1 MARPQKCRR
10 ICDEPEYVSFE
21 PHGKNHIENNV
32 LTVDE
37 FEVIRLVDH
46 EKQSHEQC
54 ASIMDIS
61 RTTVTEIYEK
71 ARFKIADALV
81 RGKGIVISGGNY
93 RVCQGKEQLRCG
105 KSCWKLAI
113 KEKKRDKEREGN
125 VMKIAVTYKDG
136 DVFQHFGHSEQ
147 FKIYEVEKDKIITSK
162 IIESTGF
169 GHGAL
174 VGFLLDL
181 GIDVLICGG
190 IGPGAQVALSEAE
203 IQLFAGVKG
212 HADEAVSAFIKGE
225 LEYQSDSHCHH
236 HEDQHDC
243 GSHGCH

>member
-10 ICDEPEYVSFE
+10 ICDEPAYVSFG
-21 PHGKNHIENNV
+21 PQGNNHIENNI

-46 EKQSHEQC
+46 EKMSHEQC

-93 RVCQGKEQLRCG
+93 RVCQGQEQLRCG

-113 KEKKRDKEREGN
+113 QNKKKDKEGN
-125 VMKIAVTYKDG
+125 IMKIAVTYKDG
-136 DVFQHFGHSEQ
+136 KVFQHFGHSEQ
-147 FKIYEVEKDKIITSK
+147 FKIYEVEKDMILSSK

-169 GHGAL
+169 GHEAL
-174 VGFLLDL
+174 VGFLMDL
-181 GIDVLICGG
+181 GVDVLICGG
-190 IGPGAQVALSEAE
+190 IGSGAMHALSEVE
-203 IQLFAGVKG
+203 IQLFAGVSG
-212 HADEAVSAFIKGE
+212 CVDDAVLAFMKGE
-225 LEYQSDSHCHH
+225 LEYQSDSYCQHH
-236 HEDQHDC
+236 KEEHNC
-243 GSHGCH
+243 GNHGCR